1 MSDMRRCASF
11 GSLPSDDVV
20 TKPRYVALHLLGPS
34 CSYSV
39 RSSSAWAMFHTAVLR
54 PLPET
59 RGDDDGIVGA
69 GSQ

>member
-1 MSDMRRCASF
+1 MSDMRRCASR
-11 GSLPSDDVV
+11 GSLPSDDVM
-20 TKPRYVALHLLGPS
+20 TKPRYVALHLVGPS

-39 RSSSAWAMFHTAVLR
+39 LSSSACRMLHTAVLR

-59 RGDDDGIVGA
+59 RGDDDAIVGF